1 MLSPISEFTIV
12 NYRYLS
18 HFGSRS
24 GSVPGSKCLTTPS
37 PVSAKTKTMEQSTVP
52 AKADPSDQGELSQS
66 DSESSVGFD
75 LAENAE
81 VMDEVSRPNVCQFC
95 FRRWSAQCR
104 QRKPNCSFCS
114 SCDARG
120 PILAPI
126 GFKNRASRKIL
137 SLDLATMPR
146 RRHRWRKDIFK
157 YEINRKRSGRGAN
170 QYTSSS
176 GVKKHVLKGT
186 LAAESIDRK
195 RTQKFVG
202 KTKYGVFWPLKL
214 FRQRFPNMKVRKQA
228 KMEYDGEIGVCLS
241 SEYGCPDG
249 CTKLYVEKAD
259 GIERKTALFVEND
272 VGDAV
277 GDVAVSILLG
287 AQKI

>member
-1 MLSPISEFTIV
+1 M
-12 NYRYLS
+12 
-18 HFGSRS
+18 
-24 GSVPGSKCLTTPS
+24 
-37 PVSAKTKTMEQSTVP
+37 
-52 AKADPSDQGELSQS
+52 
-66 DSESSVGFD
+66 
-75 LAENAE
+75 
-81 VMDEVSRPNVCQFC
+81 
-95 FRRWSAQCR
+95 
-104 QRKPNCSFCS
+104 
-114 SCDARG
+114 
-120 PILAPI
+120 
-126 GFKNRASRKIL
+126 
-137 SLDLATMPR
+137 
-146 RRHRWRKDIFK
+146 
-157 YEINRKRSGRGAN
+157 
-170 QYTSSS
+170 
-176 GVKKHVLKGT
+176 KGT